1 MLFYTI
7 LIIALIWIIINNTY
21 LPWITKNKPILGV
34 CFYRNI
40 FVSILL
46 LPVLFFADFSKV
58 TINFILVSIVLW
70 IIGAAWLIFQLKANK
85 YLSMGV
91 VSSLV
96 QLNNIWVIIFSVIVL
111 WEKLSLIAYI
121 WATILIISLIILWY
135 SKSDRNIKDMDY
147 KRWIFFVVLR
157 IFTLIIWVSSFIYF
171 SREVDPYF
179 SIYISE
185 FTVLL
190 WYALFLTCY
199 NAREKQK
206 NLQVFKNKEF
216 IRFFLMCIFP
226 AFSSFAFFYASTI
239 WNPSI
244 VALIF
249 SSSLVFIT
257 LVWYFFYK
265 QKLKI
270 IQWLMIIFAMIGL
283 FLINL

>member
-7 LIIALIWIIINNTY
+7 LIIALIWMIINNTY
-21 LPWITKNKPILGV
+21 YAWITRNKSIFGV
-34 CFYRNI
+34 LFYRSI
-40 FVSILL
+40 CMSILL
-46 LPVLFFADFSKV
+46 LPILFFADFSKV
-58 TINFILVSIVLW
+58 TIDFILVSIVLW
-70 IIGAAWLIFQLKANK
+70 IIGGVGFICQLKANK

-91 VSSLV
+91 VAALV

-121 WATILIISLIILWY
+121 WATILIISLITLWY
-135 SKSDRNIKDMDY
+135 IKSDKNIKDMDH
-147 KRWIFFVVLR
+147 KRWIFFVSLR
-157 IFTLIIWVSSFIYF
+157 IFTFIIWICGFVYF
-171 SREVDPYF
+171 SREIDPYF
-179 SIYISE
+179 SIYLSE

-190 WYALFLTCY
+190 WYTLFLICY

-206 NLQVFKNKEF
+206 ILRVFKNKEF

-226 AFSSFAFFYASTI
+226 AFATFGLFYASTI

-244 VALIF
+244 AALIL
-249 SSSLVFIT
+249 SSSLIFVG